1 MRTLLAAA
9 LLAATSIATSQG
21 IPGGGHTTMRLLSDA
36 ASIRPGMT
44 FTVGVVLTM
53 DKGWHTYWKN
63 PGDAGIA
70 TDIQWRLPDGLSAGQ
85 IQWPVPQKKIDPGDV
100 LFFGYSGETM
110 LLVPISVAATA
121 RLSSSVT
128 IKADG
133 SWLECEAVCIP
144 GEGSASLTLP
154 VLASD
159 PEPAN
164 VAMFARYRALLPRPP
179 ADFPDLAIATETSPA
194 SVSLRVRSVSGWAK
208 GGEPDFYPE
217 PMADATPGR
226 TTVSVRGD
234 SAVLSIPFTAGAR
247 PPASMEGVLIYSPRG
262 GERRAVALTI
272 PLAASTPLKPFT
284 ERSFTPVETSGEQ
297 ISLGLYLLF
306 ALIGGLLLNIMPCVL
321 PVIALKVFGMVKMAG
336 DQPRRIK
343 RLGWMFSLGIL
354 SSFLALA
361 STVIILKLA
370 GQQVGWGFQF
380 QEPIF
385 VIIMGAVVF
394 AFGLSLFGVFE
405 IQLPGAAV
413 TGVSNVI
420 NKQGSGG
427 GYAASFLEGVFA
439 TILATPCTAPF
450 LGTALGFAFAQPWWL
465 VLLIFSVVAAGMAIP
480 YLLLT
485 AKPAWMRFL
494 PKPGA
499 WMETAKQFM
508 GFLMMGTLLWLLYIF
523 GKQLGMEAVIGA
535 GAFLL
540 TVGVAAWLIGRF
552 ATISAKRRTYWLAWA
567 GALAVT
573 VLGFRLFLTPVLQAQ
588 EVLAGPSP
596 AGSSTSQE
604 GIAWRPFTT
613 ATVEELLQQHR
624 TVFIDFTAEWC
635 LTCKVNEKTV
645 LADHEVIG
653 RFTSLGIVAVK
664 ADWTN
669 RNPEITR
676 LLAQFG
682 RSGVPLYVIFPAA
695 SPDRPIVLPE
705 VITKGIVL
713 EAIERAVSG
722 SQVH

>member
-1 MRTLLAAA
+1 MRTILVAA
-9 LLAATSIATSQG
+9 LFAATSIAISQG
-21 IPGGGHTTMRLLSDA
+21 IPGGGHTSMHLLSDA
-36 ASIRPGMT
+36 ASIRPGTT

-70 TDIQWRLPDGLSAGQ
+70 TDIRWTLPDGLSAGQ

-110 LLVPISVAATA
+110 LIVPISVAATA

-128 IKADG
+128 LKADG

-144 GEGSASLTLP
+144 GEGTASLTLP
-154 VLASD
+154 VRASD

-179 ADFPDLAIATETSPA
+179 ADFPDLSLAIETSPA
-194 SVSLRVRSVSGWAK
+194 SVSLRVRSASGWAK

-226 TTVSVRGD
+226 TTVTVTGD
-234 SAVLSIPFTAGAR
+234 SAVLSIPFAAGAR
-247 PPASMEGVLIYSPRG
+247 PPAAMDGVLVYSPRG
-262 GERRAVALTI
+262 GERRAVALTL

-284 ERSFTPVETSGEQ
+284 ERSFIPVETSGEST
-297 ISLGLYLLF
+297 SLGLYLLF

-321 PVIALKVFGMVKMAG
+321 PVIALKIFGMVKMAG

-354 SSFLALA
+354 SSFLVLA
-361 STVIILKLA
+361 STVILLKLA

-413 TGVSNVI
+413 AGVSNVI

-465 VLLIFSVVAAGMAIP
+465 ILLIFSVVATGMAIP

-552 ATISAKRRTYWLAWA
+552 ATLSAKRRTYWLAWA

-573 VLGFRLFLTPVLQAQ
+573 VIGFRLFLTPVLQAQ
-588 EVLAGPSP
+588 EVLAGTSP
-596 AGSSTSQE
+596 TGSSTSQE

-645 LADHEVIG
+645 LADPEVIG

-713 EAIERAVSG
+713 EAMDRATK
-722 SQVH
+722 